1 MTRIFGLLTLA
12 AAIFAFSTT
21 ASHACGLNWRELR
34 EVHSDNHHYFVHA
47 GNCSRSITLVR
58 ACTCPDEAEILAQEY
73 RDRDYRLVWIKTTP
87 ETYGG

>member
-1 MTRIFGLLTLA
+1 MTRLLGILTLA
-12 AAIFAFSTT
+12 AAFVNVGTQSSQALDVK
-21 ASHACGLNWRELR
+21 A
-34 EVHSDNHHYFVHA
+34 EVSNENDHYFVHA

-87 ETYGG
+87 ETY